1 MSYSIEQRPCPE
13 CGHEQH
19 DMVMEHAQ
27 LVKSE
32 IVEAICSECG
42 TTYAKPVLDP
52 DGEFN
57 IQPAYR
63 R

>member
-1 MSYSIEQRPCPE
+1 MGYTIEQRPCPE

-19 DMVMEHAQ
+19 DMVMEHSD
-27 LVKSE
+27 LVTSE

-57 IQPAYR
+57 MQPAWR